1 MTTSKLHALRTAGLV
16 AIGITFLHS
25 SYAEAAK
32 VEDFQDV
39 DNPAR
44 HFIQTGTTTLTN
56 AFNPSGVGQTVFTV
70 PAGKV
75 LVIEYFSSFCQ
86 GSNGVTPNVM
96 RLGTDVDHFFPF
108 TITGMAGVQSNLT
121 RVYAAAGTNV
131 NLTVF
136 PTTNAPNI
144 TCDASLSGYMLDQ

>member
-16 AIGITFLHS
+16 AIGITLFCS
-25 SYAEAAK
+25 SHAQAK
-32 VEDFQDV
+32 DVTSVQDV

-44 HFIQTGTTTLTN
+44 HFVQFGTTTLTN

-75 LVIEYFSSFCQ
+75 LVIEYFSSACDA
-86 GSNGVTPNVM
+86 SNGVTPTVM
-96 RLGTDVDHFFPF
+96 RLGTTVDHYFPF
-108 TITGMAGVQSNLT
+108 TMTGTSATQSNIT
-121 RVYAAAGTNV
+121 RLYAPAGTNV

-136 PTTNAPNI
+136 PTSNAATISCN
-144 TCDASLSGYMLDQ
+144 ASLSGYLLDQ